1 LYLPI
6 FLSIVPAR
14 SENFTPELEVAGDMA
29 SRTLTPDGPK
39 PADGSGAESGFP
51 TWARALVAIAAL
63 YLFIASVKMIGG
75 GLKVIAH
82 EPAGDEFLNWLF
94 GLVHD
99 PFTGLVVGILI
110 TALVQSSSFT
120 TSMIVTFVAA
130 GTLSVSDAIPIIMGA
145 NIGTSITGLLVSL
158 GRLKHRDEF
167 RRSLSAASC
176 HDFFNLMSVSLFFPL
191 ELKFGV
197 ISRPVSWIANQLGD
211 TKVFSAKPT
220 DHISFIKTFL
230 GAPSNFLKTVL
241 TKWMP
246 SWEWLPDWLRPSTIT
261 SGAIMAIVAMILLFV
276 ALGLLVKML
285 RGLVQGKLSGVFS
298 KTLFYNGATAFVV
311 GILMTVSVQSSSVT
325 TSLIV
330 PLVGA
335 EVLTLTQVFPYLLG
349 ANIGTTVT
357 ALLAAL
363 ALGSAGAVACA
374 CGHLIF
380 NLYGTAVFWP
390 LKALPLGVARWFGEL
405 AARRRWLAVVYILVL
420 FFVIPGGILGI
431 MKYTGKLKGEADTT
445 SQTTTIEDG
454 ATDVSQET
462 LAPVTE

>member
-1 LYLPI
+1 MT
-6 FLSIVPAR
+6 SMKSA
-14 SENFTPELEVAGDMA
+14 SDTPQPLG
-29 SRTLTPDGPK
+29 
-39 PADGSGAESGFP
+39 GAATKAEFP
-51 TWARALVAIAAL
+51 MWARGLVAALAL
-63 YLFIASVKMIGG
+63 YLFIAAVKMIGG

-82 EPAGDEFLNWLF
+82 EPAGDEFLHWLF

-120 TSMIVTFVAA
+120 TLMIVTFVSTGA
-130 GTLSVSDAIPIIMGA
+130 LSLPDAIPIIMGA

-176 HDFFNLMSVSLFFPL
+176 HDFFNLMSVAMFFPL

-197 ISRPVSWIANQLGD
+197 ISKPVMWISSRLGD
-211 TKVFSAKPT
+211 TKLFAAKPT
-220 DHISFIKTFL
+220 DHISFIKVFLEAPATFI
-230 GAPSNFLKTVL
+230 KTVL

-246 SWEWLPDWLRPSTIT
+246 SWSWLPDWLKPSEIT
-261 SGAIMAIVAMILLFV
+261 SGAIMAVFAMVLLFV
-276 ALGLLVKML
+276 ALAFLVKML
-285 RGLVQGKLSGVFS
+285 RGLVQGKLSAVFS

-363 ALGSAGAVACA
+363 ALGSAPAVACA
-374 CGHLIF
+374 CGHLLF
-380 NLYGTAVFWP
+380 NLYGTGVFWP
-390 LKALPLGVARWFGEL
+390 LKALPLGVARWFGEV
-405 AARRRWLAVVYILVL
+405 AARRRYLAVVYILTL
-420 FFVIPGGILGI
+420 FFVIPGSILGI
-431 MKYTGKLKGEADTT
+431 MKYTGRLKTAPPRE
-445 SQTTTIEDG
+445 TTIIDDG
-454 ATDVSQET
+454 ATDASPEAT
-462 LAPVTE
+462 DAMTE